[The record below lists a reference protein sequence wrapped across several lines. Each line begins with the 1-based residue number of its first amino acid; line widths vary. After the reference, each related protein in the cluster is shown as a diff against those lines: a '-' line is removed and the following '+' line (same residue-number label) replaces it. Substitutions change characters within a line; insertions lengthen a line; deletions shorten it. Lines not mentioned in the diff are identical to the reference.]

1 MKTRLI
7 AGFALAATLAA
18 GGLHAS
24 DGIRDDKIGLSK
36 TSVFAD
42 PAPPTF
48 KYRDADPARAGTLPR
63 AWPDAPPQVPHKID
77 LFVPLTMDRNQ
88 CINCHDQPSMIGKK
102 VKGAPTPMS
111 ASHYREVEGKKVR
124 NHSQHICTLCHAPQA
139 EVRAL
144 VGNTFEKK

>member
-1 MKTRLI
+1 MNTRPI

-36 TSVFAD
+36 TSVFAV
-42 PAPPTF
+42 PAPDTF

-63 AWPDAPPQVPHKID
+63 AWPDAPPLVPHRID
-77 LFVPLTMDRNQ
+77 PFVPLTAARNQ
-88 CINCHDQPSMIGKK
+88 CVNCHNRPSMIGKK
-102 VKGAPTPMS
+102 IEGAPTAMP

-124 NHSQHICTLCHAPQA
+124 NHSQHICTQCHVPQA
-139 EVRAL
+139 EVQVL
-144 VGNTFEKK
+144 VGNTFEMK